1 MKSFNYTIKDAQ
13 GIHARPAGVLVK
25 EAGRFKSDITI
36 EKDGK
41 KADAKRIFAVMGLG
55 VKSGETITV
64 NIEGED
70 EDILVV
76 KIGGEGL
83 YPGERAAVT
92 LDFNLKLP
100 EIRHRFGYQG
110 SRVNLGNWYPIACA
124 F

>member
-70 EDILVV
+70 EDI
-76 KIGGEGL
+76 
-83 YPGERAAVT
+83 AASS
-92 LDFNLKLP
+92 LQGFLQNNL
-100 EIRHRFGYQG
+100 
-110 SRVNLGNWYPIACA
+110 
-124 F
+124 

>member
-70 EDILVV
+70 ED
-76 KIGGEGL
+76 K
-83 YPGERAAVT
+83 AASS
-92 LDFNLKLP
+92 LQEFLQNNL
-100 EIRHRFGYQG
+100 
-110 SRVNLGNWYPIACA
+110 
-124 F
+124 

>member
-1 MKSFNYTIKDAQ
+1 MKSFNYTIKDPN

-25 EAGRFKSDITI
+25 EAGSFKSDITI

-70 EDILVV
+70 ED
-76 KIGGEGL
+76 K
-83 YPGERAAVT
+83 AASS
-92 LDFNLKLP
+92 LQEFLQNNL
-100 EIRHRFGYQG
+100 
-110 SRVNLGNWYPIACA
+110 
-124 F
+124 

>member
-55 VKSGETITV
+55 IKSGETITV

-70 EDILVV
+70 ED
-76 KIGGEGL
+76 
-83 YPGERAAVT
+83 RAASS
-92 LDFNLKLP
+92 LQGFLQNNL
-100 EIRHRFGYQG
+100 
-110 SRVNLGNWYPIACA
+110 
-124 F
+124 